1 MSPGYDQ
8 NESLKMDELS
18 EIKREIGSLR
28 GDVTS
33 ILNLLKGTDLQEGNG
48 LIHTVQKLKKNQDNH
63 FKAIGIVS
71 GIGFI
76 FGGIATWLLKVIGLL
91 K

>member
-8 NESLKMDELS
+8 NESRKMDELS

-76 FGGIATWLLKVIGLL
+76 FGGIATWVLKVIGLL